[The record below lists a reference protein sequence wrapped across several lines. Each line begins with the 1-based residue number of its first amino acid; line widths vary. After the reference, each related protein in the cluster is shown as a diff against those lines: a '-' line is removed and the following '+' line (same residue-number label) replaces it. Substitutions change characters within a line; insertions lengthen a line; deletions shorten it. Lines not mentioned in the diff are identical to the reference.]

1 MIINTEY
8 VWENFHNDLL
18 RFINRRLNNNEISKD
33 ILQDVFVK
41 IHLKLNTLSNK
52 DKLTS
57 WIYQI
62 TRHSILDFLKKH
74 RPTADEIDFFSDKEA
89 EEESF
94 NFEMSA
100 CMLNLINKLPEIYKD
115 ALMKTELGKLSQKE
129 YAKLLG
135 LSYSG
140 AKTRV
145 QRARSELHELF
156 KHCCT
161 IQADIYGNII
171 DYEKLQIQNIK

>member
-1 MIINTEY
+1 MAINTEY
-8 VWENFHNDLL
+8 IWDNFHNDLFK
-18 RFINRRLNNNEISKD
+18 FINRRINDNEISKD
-33 ILQDVFVK
+33 ILQDVFIK
-41 IHLKLNTLSNK
+41 IHLKINTLSNK
-52 DKLTS
+52 DKLTN

-62 TRHSILDFLKKH
+62 TRNSILDFLKKH
-74 RPTADEIDFFSDKEA
+74 RPTADEIDFFSDNEA

-94 NFEMSA
+94 NLEMSA

-115 ALMKTELGKLSQKE
+115 ALLKTELGKLTQKE
-129 YAKLLG
+129 YAQILG

-171 DYEKLQIQNIK
+171 DFEKLSIRDNK

>member
-1 MIINTEY
+1 MTVNTEY
-8 VWENFHNDLL
+8 IWDNFNNDLFK
-18 RFINRRLNNNEISKD
+18 FINRRINDNENSKD

-52 DKLTS
+52 DKLTN

-62 TRHSILDFLKKH
+62 TRNCILDFLKKH
-74 RPTADEIDFFSDKEA
+74 RPTADEIDFFSDFEA
-89 EEESF
+89 KEESF

-115 ALMKTELGKLSQKE
+115 ALLKTDLGKLTQRE
-129 YAKLLG
+129 YAQILG

-171 DYEKLQIQNIK
+171 DYEKLQLQNIK